1 MPPRVNPSALIAR
14 ALADADAGRFDQARR
29 RLFRGLHADTS
40 DFRVRLALAEISR
53 AAGIPSEAA
62 RWGIVRS
69 GWSTEREVRD
79 LRRWLL
85 GHYEGGE
92 EVRSLLRLGDRDV
105 PSELE
110 DLVDPD
116 RPAPAVD
123 PRARR
128 RDRAGCAM
136 ILGLVVLVLAVVVAL
151 AWVFV
156 AAAFEAEDMRGTAI
170 AAAIAVL
177 VVGAFAG
184 IVVGV
189 GWLVG
194 RNPLGSSRVVERAPA
209 GSNFALELAR
219 RLFEVGEERE
229 AVILLRNRLQFGTAE
244 EASAARAALVAFA
257 RAHRRTDQAG
267 RWGVGIEG
275 LTTVSERRAFARA
288 LNHRDSEMRLRELSE
303 IRVGRPLTPDAREVL
318 GLVPGALTEVL
329 NGRIG
334 LEAEERW
341 ALLFQR
347 LSVPYLIAAGVVLA
361 AVFFLALFDQP
372 LATTLARTALVLGG
386 LMTIV
391 ILVVEQLERAAA
403 RRVTTAGRTRA
414 DR

>member
-1 MPPRVNPSALIAR
+1 MPPRVNSSALIAR
-14 ALADADAGRFDQARR
+14 ALEEADAGRFDQARR
-29 RLFRGLHADTS
+29 RLFRGLNADTS

-92 EVRSLLRLGDRDV
+92 EVRSLLQLGDRYV

-110 DLVDPD
+110 DLLDPD

-136 ILGLVVLVLAVVVAL
+136 ILGVIVIVLAVVVAL

-156 AAAFEAEDMRGTAI
+156 AAAFEAEDIRGTAI

-177 VVGAFAG
+177 LVGAFAG

-194 RNPLGSSRVVERAPA
+194 RNPLGRSRVLEEAPA
-209 GSNFALELAR
+209 GSNFALALAR

-244 EASAARAALVAFA
+244 EASAARTALVAFA

-275 LTTVSERRAFARA
+275 LTTASERRAFARA
-288 LNHRDSEMRLRELSE
+288 LNHRDSETQLRELSE
-303 IRVGRPLTPDAREVL
+303 LRVDLPLTPDAQEVL
-318 GLVPGALTEVL
+318 DLVPGALTEVL
-329 NGRIG
+329 NGRVG

-341 ALLFQR
+341 ALLLHR
-347 LSVPYLIAAGVVLA
+347 LSVPYLIAAGAGLA
-361 AVFFLALFDQP
+361 AVFFLALLDQP
-372 LATTLARTALVLGG
+372 FATTLARTALVLGG

-391 ILVVEQLERAAA
+391 ILVLEQLERAAA
-403 RRVTTAGRTRA
+403 RRATTAGRTRA